1 MIGKS
6 VKEKNLI
13 SMSEALNILNKRKQE
28 DKELTYEQDSAL
40 KHATKFAM
48 PFEDFKKSKQKLDE
62 LKILDESLIIKILD
76 ISPKTEMLLKQ
87 ILAYS
92 GKVFDDK
99 QIENILN
106 IIR

>member
-6 VKEKNLI
+6 ATEKNLV
-13 SMSEALNILNKRKQE
+13 SMSEALKILNERKQE

-48 PFEDFKKSKQKLDE
+48 PFEEFKKLKQKLDE
-62 LKILDESLIIKILD
+62 LQILDESLIIKILD
-76 ISPKTEMLLKQ
+76 ISPKNEMLLKQ

-92 GKVFDDK
+92 GKAFDDK